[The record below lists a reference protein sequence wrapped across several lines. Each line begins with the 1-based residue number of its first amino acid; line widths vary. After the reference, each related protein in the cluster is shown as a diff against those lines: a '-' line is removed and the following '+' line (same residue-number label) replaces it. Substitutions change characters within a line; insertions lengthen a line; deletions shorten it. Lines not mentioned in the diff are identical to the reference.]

1 MTDTPSTLDKT
12 MLDAVRYIIEKS
24 IQNVDVVNVIIKESE
39 NRETAIPVWVFDG
52 VKKRVEATQDLNL
65 KKARQLFSLMGDVI
79 GTRISA
85 RRAIVVD
92 QKVYLI
98 DSLSPFILNATPQKD
113 YEEERQEALAK
124 LTKREKQIL
133 GIIEETIEP

>member
-24 IQNVDVVNVIIKESE
+24 IQNVDVVKVIIKESE

-98 DSLSPFILNATPQKD
+98 DSLSPYSKCDP
-113 YEEERQEALAK
+113 
-124 LTKREKQIL
+124 TKGL
-133 GIIEETIEP
+133 